1 MIKKRRKHYVH
12 ELSPYNTMFSSQQS
26 ALQYFVMMNKDKN
39 LRIVKS
45 IRAAEI
51 LDDDSG
57 QVLGFVQRQQVF
69 TL

>member
-1 MIKKRRKHYVH
+1 
-12 ELSPYNTMFSSQQS
+12 
-26 ALQYFVMMNKDKN
+26 
-39 LRIVKS
+39 VKS

>member
-26 ALQYFVMMNKDKN
+26 ALRYFVMMNKDKN

-45 IRAAEI
+45 MRAAEI

>member
-1 MIKKRRKHYVH
+1 
-12 ELSPYNTMFSSQQS
+12 MFSSQQS

-45 IRAAEI
+45 MRAAEI